1 MIGDVIIRMKGSKFR
16 AMCFASEFASFLRG
30 ILHRPSLFIGGDR
43 DRLIVLRD
51 SVTRSN
57 WGSIPHT
64 STNIMQYVV

>member
-43 DRLIVLRD
+43 DRLIVAGH
-51 SVTRSN
+51 VTKSN

-64 STNIMQYVV
+64 STSIVQYVV